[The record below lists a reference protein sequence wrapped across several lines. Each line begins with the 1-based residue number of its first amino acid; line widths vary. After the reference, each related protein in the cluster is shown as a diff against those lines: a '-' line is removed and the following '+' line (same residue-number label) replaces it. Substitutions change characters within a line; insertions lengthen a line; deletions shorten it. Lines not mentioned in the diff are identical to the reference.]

1 MVPDLAPVKGLLVT
15 DLARG
20 ARLRDERQRTGLS
33 QTAFAELAGAS
44 KRAQIRYEQG
54 EPPDADYLSAIAA
67 VGCDVL
73 FVVTGRREKA
83 APTKEQPVQFT
94 DERRLRL
101 AAEGVF
107 EGLAE
112 IKRKLPPAKLAELIV
127 IAYQLT
133 AGPEQQ
139 AKSNV
144 LRLVRAAA

>member
-1 MVPDLAPVKGLLVT
+1 M
-15 DLARG
+15 
-20 ARLRDERQRTGLS
+20 
-33 QTAFAELAGAS
+33 
-44 KRAQIRYEQG
+44 
-54 EPPDADYLSAIAA
+54 
-67 VGCDVL
+67 DVL
-73 FVVTGRREKA
+73 YILTGAKA
-83 APTKEQPVQFT
+83 APSTAQPAHSDSQEQPVQIT

-127 IAYQLT
+127 VAYQLT